1 MRKSFIRATLS
12 PDMEIEVETHKR
24 VELIDITDKAQNLV
38 EKGSGILVAFVTH
51 TTAGVYVNE
60 NEPGLTEDVLNML
73 DTLVPPQSYKHNR
86 IDNNADSHLKAIL
99 VGNCAV
105 IPIEN
110 GRLRLGTW
118 QRLFFC
124 EFDGPR
130 RRKIHFTVVL
140 S

>member
-1 MRKSFIRATLS
+1 
-12 PDMEIEVETHKR
+12 MEIEIRTTKR
-24 VELIDITDKAQNLV
+24 VELIDITDEAQKMV
-38 EKGSGILVAFVTH
+38 EEGSGILITFVTH

-60 NEPGLTEDVLNML
+60 NEPGLKEDVLDML
-73 DTLVPPQSYKHNR
+73 DRLVPPQSYNHNK

-99 VGNCAV
+99 VGNSAV

-110 GRLRLGTW
+110 GKLCLGTW

-130 RRKIHFTVVL
+130 RRKIHFTCIC
-140 S
+140 